1 MFKKKKK
8 KEKQKNQN
16 KTPKHSA
23 KSTASRLPALA
34 LNSRLGLLIC
44 SVPPSLKAGAKG
56 WRVSKLA
63 GPSKKQQDH
72 PGGPDEN
79 RERKGTQ
86 TELPALTDVSQRL
99 ESEAR
104 VRIMLSAGE
113 WGRQGEGRKRCQ
125 VTTEGQE
132 VPAACSARRPIEVFI
147 AGWFL

>member
-1 MFKKKKK
+1 MPRGG
-8 KEKQKNQN
+8 ESQ
-16 KTPKHSA
+16 S
-23 KSTASRLPALA
+23 
-34 LNSRLGLLIC
+34 
-44 SVPPSLKAGAKG
+44 
-56 WRVSKLA
+56 WE

-86 TELPALTDVSQRL
+86 TELPALTDMSQRL

-125 VTTEGQE
+125 VTTEGARGARG
-132 VPAACSARRPIEVFI
+132 VLCAAAHRRVYCRLVLVSMVGCISP
-147 AGWFL
+147 LPTL